1 MKFDK
6 LILRFKKNEMEII
19 VQIFSVYRFKN
30 NEEGLYY
37 KCEGEKGKSDFK
49 AHIAIK
55 ICICYNA
62 NRQKEITSPFGQ
74 KNESP
79 DRIAVQFGDSSC
91 LL

>member
-49 AHIAIK
+49 V
-55 ICICYNA
+55 
-62 NRQKEITSPFGQ
+62 S
-74 KNESP
+74 
-79 DRIAVQFGDSSC
+79 V
-91 LL
+91 